1 MPSPGRP
8 PLQAGQ
14 RRTAPVP
21 VRFTEAEREL
31 IESAAQAD
39 KQPISA
45 WVRDRALSAAKR
57 RTRHKSCTED

>member
-8 PLQAGQ
+8 PLEASK

-21 VRFTEAEREL
+21 VRFTEAERDL

-39 KQPISA
+39 EQSVSA
-45 WVRDRALSAAKR
+45 WVRDRALAAAKR
-57 RTRHKSCTED
+57 RAHRRRADD